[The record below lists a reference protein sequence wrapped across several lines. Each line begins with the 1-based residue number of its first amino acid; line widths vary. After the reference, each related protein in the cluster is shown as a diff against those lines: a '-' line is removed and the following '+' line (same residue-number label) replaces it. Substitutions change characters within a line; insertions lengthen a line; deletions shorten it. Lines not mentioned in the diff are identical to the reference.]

1 MLCGVLSIIV
11 TVVLI
16 VRILNT
22 QTFTF
27 PFITIE
33 MSGGMKEK
41 IQEIVSGVQ
50 EYPVKSK
57 SFWLP
62 DLEQVASYVELE
74 LKKNYSNVLV
84 LFPFLLRL

>member
-1 MLCGVLSIIV
+1 MKYHPDCGFDCP
-11 TVVLI
+11 

-84 LFPFLLRL
+84 LFPFLLRLQ

>member
-1 MLCGVLSIIV
+1 MLCGVSSIIV

-16 VRILNT
+16 VPSLNI
-22 QTFTF
+22 QTSTF
-27 PFITIE
+27 PFITVE

-84 LFPFLLRL
+84 